1 MKLADLTSP
10 GTIPNSQKLRVEML
24 KAINYV
30 TIVSGVTGGP
40 GSTSHAVALSA
51 SLAAAKTEVDKF
63 IRVPVT
69 GVTVTGGASAAK
81 DATVQLTAS
90 VAPAGAQNKRV
101 IWTSADADLV
111 SVDANGLCTVLVD
124 TAGAVVITA
133 TSVDDPTKSGTATV
147 TGT

>member
-10 GTIPNSQKLRVEML
+10 GTIPNSQKLRVELL

-30 TIVSGVTGGP
+30 TIVSGVAGGP
-40 GSTSHAVALSA
+40 GSTSHASALSA

-69 GVTVTGGASAAK
+69 GVTVTGGGSAAK

-90 VAPAGAQNKRV
+90 VAPAGAQDKRV

-111 SVDANGLCTVLVD
+111 SVDANGLCTVLVEA
-124 TAGAVVITA
+124 AGAVVITA